1 MKRTITVLGAAAA
14 ISLTGGCTAATTEPD
29 PTSAVTAE
37 ATEAPAPTSSPT
49 AEDTAEPTQ
58 EPAEARTIE
67 DVWAKIGCE
76 TGDPTGTRGMLDL
89 SEPQPPVVSTGTC
102 TPYEDGDM
110 AFFFELPDAA
120 AVPAWLASGALEV
133 GATDALYTDGA
144 VVILATDARTAQE
157 FAALFTPVG

>member
-1 MKRTITVLGAAAA
+1 MKRTITALSAVA
-14 ISLTGGCTAATTEPD
+14 ILSLTAACSDAPADAEPTPVTAEDTTEPAPSATTEPT
-29 PTSAVTAE
+29 PE
-37 ATEAPAPTSSPT
+37 P
-49 AEDTAEPTQ
+49 EPTQ
-58 EPAEARTIE
+58 EPAEAQTIE

-120 AVPAWLASGALEV
+120 AVASWLASGALEV

-157 FAALFTPVG
+157 FAALFTPAG